1 MVTITQKPIID
12 VYNIKREELDIS
24 PWKITNLQ
32 KGKRK
37 RDKIT
42 RRQKKKKMAVVNLYI
57 SIISLNVNRW
67 NLSIKR
73 HRLDGFLKKRT
84 ICCLQETY
92 FSSKDTHTLK
102 VKEWKM
108 IFQGNGNQKMVKPYL
123 YPIKETSSQK

>member
-1 MVTITQKPIID
+1 
-12 VYNIKREELDIS
+12 
-24 PWKITNLQ
+24 
-32 KGKRK
+32 
-37 RDKIT
+37 
-42 RRQKKKKMAVVNLYI
+42 MAVVNLYI

-123 YPIKETSSQK
+123 YPIKETSSQKLVNKRQTRLLHNDKRVNTSLKYYNSKYIYTQHWSTLKY